1 MAQADL
7 NYCSYLLFHVYIA
20 KKSKE
25 KDRFSKKIEA
35 KSRNFDGDL

>member
-7 NYCSYLLFHVYIA
+7 NYCNLPCLIQVYVV
-20 KKSKE
+20 KKL
-25 KDRFSKKIEA
+25 KDRCSQKIEA